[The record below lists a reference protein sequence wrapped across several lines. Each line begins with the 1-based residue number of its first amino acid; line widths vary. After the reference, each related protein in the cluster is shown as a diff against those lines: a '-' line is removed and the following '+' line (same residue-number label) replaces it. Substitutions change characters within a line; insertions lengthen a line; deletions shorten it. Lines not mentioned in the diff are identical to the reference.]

1 VYIVELKHINTD
13 TIAMFEVKHFN
24 TDNIAI

>member
-1 VYIVELKHINTD
+1 VELKHINTD